1 MATDDLPR
9 AGGGLFPQ
17 PVYDR
22 IMSLSTETTAE
33 AEATTEATAE
43 ITADEELAQP
53 SVLQLPHSVPL
64 LILNDGDTLLYID
77 PAPSQ
82 DPGLAS
88 KLKSTVPL
96 RVRSSTL
103 LRSGSQYLAKFF
115 EQSYQNRIRR
125 KKGFVDELPQ
135 GIRFLVDLT
144 PAIVEEDAVI
154 AVTEISCPIAIRT
167 WATYQGV
174 WKLPGSC
181 VGGVD
186 EFDLANRPQT
196 MTYERIS
203 ESFMDNRVSEV
214 FGQRGPDGKMM
225 QSLARHGLPVE
236 YSASRHRDG
245 IEWVLHVLEGLSI
258 VLDTPCKMWTF
269 FAVANIL
276 EVATHPAISDYIL
289 SWFYEGNN
297 CRFIEIH
304 PEISYRVACGIQSGV
319 LCRHAF
325 ASMVAD
331 EATVHLIRSA
341 KLHPYEKWA
350 PLFQASRF
358 HGLLND
364 TDIQRIEYASK
375 AFTEDILKHF
385 LHLAGTDM
393 GWLEEVPEF
402 QKILIHASMFPE
414 DREGAHD
421 LARLIKQN
429 TRSRLCHSLFR
440 SKDPQRV
447 TDDICPENSP
457 FWHAFRPEHMIMRAM
472 GRGFWTDLAYQKFD
486 LPAYPDANPHPTYL
500 SLMDIGHGLL
510 PFDLESDVP
519 IGPVAGDLLE
529 QQVTAFNIRAEE
541 TKLAYESNQ
550 TSPSTQTEYS
560 LPMRPRVSEPRDTPH
575 STAAAFVPIASE
587 PAEPLAPEIVLPLR
601 LANPANTDSH
611 PLPSQFPNPT
621 TDISRDPA
629 TDNQIQSCE
638 PVFNLCKFM
647 QFARKYISSY
657 ACGLLYSHGQVPLDR
672 RATDHLT
679 CLTDRQWK
687 YLPLWAGGNDDG
699 TGGVFNDQDIPNL
712 SSEGFLGPGPAI
724 GTSSGSTNAQS
735 ESFNQVGP
743 SEYNSTVCK
752 ASRHA
757 TYSHCSDVQS
767 MDEREWISGGARFY
781 ENGYDHI
788 PGEGYK
794 QILLPEPDY
803 EDVVDYDYCPMTI
816 TFDGTDESGD
826 RRRKARPTAQFSN
839 GVNVSVDDGKME
851 VCGDEFEML

>member
-1 MATDDLPR
+1 MATHDLPR
-9 AGGGLFPQ
+9 MGGLYPLPQ

-22 IMSLSTETTAE
+22 VEVSGSENPAENTAE
-33 AEATTEATAE
+33 TAAKT
-43 ITADEELAQP
+43 TADEESIQS
-53 SVLQLPHSVPL
+53 SVLQIPHSVPL

-77 PAPSQ
+77 PAPSR
-82 DPGLAS
+82 DPCLAS
-88 KLKSTVPL
+88 KSKSAVPL

-103 LRSGSQYLAKFF
+103 LRTGSQYLAKFF

-125 KKGFVDELPQ
+125 KRGFVDELPP
-135 GIRFLVDLT
+135 GIEFLVDLT

-154 AVTEISCPIAIRT
+154 ALTEISCPKGIRI
-167 WATYQGV
+167 WATYQGL
-174 WKLPGSC
+174 WQLPATC
-181 VGGVD
+181 VGGLD
-186 EFDLANRPQT
+186 EFELAKRPQT
-196 MTYERIS
+196 LFFEEMPENPMYNGGNET
-203 ESFMDNRVSEV
+203 
-214 FGQRGPDGKMM
+214 FGQRGPDSNMM
-225 QSLARHGLPVE
+225 QSLARHGMPVE

-276 EVATHPAISDYIL
+276 EVATQPAISDYIL

-297 CRFIEIH
+297 CRFIEVH
-304 PEISYRVACGIQSGV
+304 PEISFRVACGIQSDV

-325 ASMVAD
+325 AGMVAD

-341 KLHPYEKWA
+341 GLQPYEQWA
-350 PLFQASRF
+350 PLFQKSRM
-358 HGLLND
+358 HGLLSD

-393 GWLEEVPEF
+393 GWLDEIPEF
-402 QKILIHASMFPE
+402 QKILLHASQFPE
-414 DREGAHD
+414 DREIAHD
-421 LARLIKQN
+421 LIKLIKQN

-440 SKDPQRV
+440 SKDPERM
-447 TDDICPENSP
+447 TDEICPETSP
-457 FWHAFRPEHMIMRAM
+457 FWHAFKPEDMIMRAM
-472 GRGFWTDLAYQKFD
+472 GRGFWTDLAYQNFD

-510 PFDLESDVP
+510 PFDLEADVP
-519 IGPVAGDLLE
+519 IGPVAGELLA
-529 QQVTAFNIRAEE
+529 QKVTAFNIRAQEV
-541 TKLAYESNQ
+541 KLAYESKQ
-550 TSPSTQTEYS
+550 SSPSTQSNYS
-560 LPMRPRVSEPRDTPH
+560 LPMRPRVNEPSNTPH
-575 STAAAFVPIASE
+575 SATDASVPIASE
-587 PAEPLAPEIVLPLR
+587 SPGPLAPEMVLPLR
-601 LANPANTDSH
+601 LANPANTDH
-611 PLPSQFPNPT
+611 PQQSQFPNPT
-621 TDISRDPA
+621 TDVSRDPA
-629 TDNQIQSCE
+629 TDNANQSCE
-638 PVFNLCKFM
+638 PVFNLHKFM
-647 QFARKYISSY
+647 QFAGTYISSY
-657 ACGLLYSHGQVPLDR
+657 ACALLYSREQVPLDR

-679 CLTDRQWK
+679 CLTDGQWK

-724 GTSSGSTNAQS
+724 GTRSGSANSQA

-743 SEYNSTVCK
+743 SEYNSTVCQ

-781 ENGYDHI
+781 KNGYDHR
-788 PGEGYK
+788 PGQGYK

-803 EDVVDYDYCPMTI
+803 EDVVDYDYCPLTI
-816 TFDGTDESGD
+816 TYDGTDESGD
-826 RRRKARPTAQFSN
+826 LRPVARSTAQGYWN
-839 GVNVSVDDGKME
+839 GVDTLGHDGNME
-851 VCGDEFEML
+851 VCADEFEVL